1 MYNFL
6 KSNSSL
12 IYIGPIM
19 ILTIIRIAN
28 AKAAIVLVALE
39 KTCFIYSQT
48 AAVINDMA
56 HMNPP

>member
-1 MYNFL
+1 
-6 KSNSSL
+6 
-12 IYIGPIM
+12 M

-48 AAVINDMA
+48 LLLSLMTWPI
-56 HMNPP
+56 